1 MPDRINTA
9 DLRLY
14 DFYIAFLQMTQ
25 APADIP
31 GLAFA
36 KHDEKERRHENMV
49 RPAIDKNNIVIS
61 AKFPAQMGS
70 CNHASA
76 TTAEN

>member
-1 MPDRINTA
+1 M
-9 DLRLY
+9 Y
-14 DFYIAFLQMTQ
+14 DFYIALLQMTQ

-31 GLAFA
+31 GLAFT
-36 KHDEKERRHENMV
+36 KHDEKKRRHEDML

-70 CNHASA
+70 SDHASA
-76 TTAEN
+76 TAAENYDPFFSVQ